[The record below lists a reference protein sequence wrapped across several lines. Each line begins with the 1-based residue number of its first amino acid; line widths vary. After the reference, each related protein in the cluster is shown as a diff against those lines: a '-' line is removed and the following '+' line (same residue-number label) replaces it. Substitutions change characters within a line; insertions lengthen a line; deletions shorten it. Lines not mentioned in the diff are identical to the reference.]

1 MAINKTAF
9 RTAFPEFASLTDYP
23 DTVMEFWESMASAY
37 VSEVKWSALYTVG
50 MSLVLAHFLTIAKG
64 NKSDPGAGNGGLISN
79 QSVGDVS
86 AGFDTTSTIEAGVG
100 QWNLTTYGQ
109 QYTRM
114 ARLIG
119 GVAMQL

>member
-86 AGFDTTSTIEAGVG
+86 AGFDTTSTIEAGAG
-100 QWNLTTYGQ
+100 QWNITTYGQ